1 MWAVGVAGVSALP
14 IRKGWPR
21 GRGHFVVLLTVA
33 WDNVQHTQYAYS
45 LMGVALKLLVSSLR
59 RIEKGLRIVLNA
71 DLTIYCKFIKS
82 LR

>member
-33 WDNVQHTQYAYS
+33 WDNVQQYPICVQFQGS
-45 LMGVALKLLVSSLR
+45 GSKTVGQQF
-59 RIEKGLRIVLNA
+59 EKN
-71 DLTIYCKFIKS
+71 
-82 LR
+82 